1 MTKLSSVGQPPRESE
16 RSDYEGSHYRTLSIP
31 W

>member
-1 MTKLSSVGQPPRESE
+1 MTKLRSVGLPPRESE
-16 RSDYEGSHYRTLSIP
+16 RCDHEGSHYRTLSIP